1 MIGRFTRGSGRSA
14 AGCVTRWPASWRP
27 EHEGGKDGDD
37 QSVSLVWLQRG
48 KVPTRGGLFLRGVPL
63 RQHGNRSRHVPVL
76 TQDVYVREVWGEV
89 EAVGGKMQDA
99 GVARQNKDARVTS

>member
-14 AGCVTRWPASWRP
+14 AGCVTSWSVARRP

-37 QSVSLVWLQRG
+37 DQSVSLVWFQRG
-48 KVPTRGGLFLRGVPL
+48 NVPTRVGLFLRGVPL
-63 RQHGNRSRHVPVL
+63 RQHGNRSHHVPVL
-76 TQDVYVREVWGEV
+76 TQDVYVREVRGEV

-99 GVARQNKDARVTS
+99 GVARQEIA